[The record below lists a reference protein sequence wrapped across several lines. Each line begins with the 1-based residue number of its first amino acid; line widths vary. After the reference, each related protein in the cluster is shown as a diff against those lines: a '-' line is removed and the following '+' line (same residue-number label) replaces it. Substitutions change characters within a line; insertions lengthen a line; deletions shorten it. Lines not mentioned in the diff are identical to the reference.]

1 MTRHPARRL
10 IAWLRDTAG
19 TNMIEAAII
28 TPLLLLVTFAITDF
42 GAMLYVHA
50 ALQNGVSQA
59 SRYGVTGRAMG
70 GLNRQQSIIT
80 AMRDNTPTLTLPDES
95 FTFSH
100 MRPGGAAWVNG
111 IGGPEDVEKV
121 TIDYTW
127 QLMTPVLRPFFPG
140 GQINFRVEST
150 MKNEGVF
157 P

>member
-1 MTRHPARRL
+1 MRHSARRL
-10 IAWLRDTAG
+10 LRWLGDTEGA
-19 TNMIEAAII
+19 NMIEAAII

-42 GAMLYVHA
+42 GAMLYVHG

-59 SRYGVTGRAMG
+59 SRYGVTGQAMG
-70 GLNRQQSIIT
+70 GMTRQQSIMA
-80 AMRDNTPTLTLPDES
+80 AMRDHTPTLTLPDEA

-100 MRPGGAAWVNG
+100 LPPGGTNWVNG
-111 IGGPEDVEKV
+111 PGGPNDVEKV

-127 QLMTPVLRPFFPG
+127 ELMTPVLRPFFPG
-140 GQINFRVEST
+140 GQINFRVESA